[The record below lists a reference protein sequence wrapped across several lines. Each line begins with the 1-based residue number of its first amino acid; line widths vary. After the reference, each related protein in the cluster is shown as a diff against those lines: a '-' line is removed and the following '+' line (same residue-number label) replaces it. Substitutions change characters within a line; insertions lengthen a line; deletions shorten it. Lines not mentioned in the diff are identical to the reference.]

1 MGGTTPARD
10 EPVTAPHPR
19 AEGAEGAEGDHP
31 PPPPPPPATGTAPSP
46 RRARPALL
54 GLLLAL
60 FLAAVEQPTV
70 ATALPTIAGDLHA
83 LDRMTWPVTAS
94 LLAAAVGLPVHG
106 MLGGR
111 FGRKGVLQCALLMCV
126 AGAALAGRARTM
138 DQLVAFSALQGLG
151 AGGLLGGVRTM
162 VADLV
167 PPRRRGRWG
176 GLIGAASGLACVA
189 GPPLGGYLTDRL
201 SWRWCFYAGI
211 PVGLLALA
219 LVTLAPKL
227 PGPRTGPRLDVLGA
241 LLLTA
246 AATCL
251 VLLAGLAGTRHA
263 GDSVVVGLGAGALA
277 AVLLFLLAEGVATDP
292 LIPLRLFRD
301 PVFTVTGL
309 VGLITGAA
317 LAGAASCLPAYLQL
331 ADGTSATEAGLLML
345 PLTGSVVGASV
356 LCGRLVRRTG
366 RHRTPSVLGCALT
379 VLATWLLSRLGTGT
393 PRPTSCLWTA
403 VLGAGIGLVT
413 PVLLLAVRNSA
424 RPADL
429 TAATGAHTGLRR
441 LGGALGAAV
450 FGALLAGRL
459 TDALADRLPAPAA
472 AGLPDPRSLTP
483 DLVHTLPPALRDAWT
498 GAYADA
504 LPGIFPLLVPA
515 LLLGLLT
522 ACFLRETSPFRK
534 ETPLPTGAPA
544 RPAAETEPVTVT
556 ARIPQART
564 PYTAGVPVSGTVRHH
579 DGSAVPHAALTLI
592 DATGAQVGRGASGED
607 GRYALS
613 TPGTGAYVLIA
624 AAGGHRPRAV
634 TVTVAERPVELDLVL
649 GGAGRLTGTVVTA
662 DGTPV
667 PDAVVT
673 LANAHGEV
681 VASTRSD
688 GAGDY
693 AVTGL
698 IAGAYTLAASAPAF
712 RPSALPVTV
721 AASLETRQD
730 VELAGGS
737 VVRGTVRDG
746 CGRPVEDARVT
757 LLDAAGTVLDTL
769 TTGPD
774 GTFRFVDL
782 ASGQYTVIATG
793 YPPVATVLKVAGGGR
808 TEHDVRLGHE
818 H

>member
-1 MGGTTPARD
+1 MGGTTRARH
-10 EPVTAPHPR
+10 EPVPAPRPQLGPER
-19 AEGAEGAEGDHP
+19 SDP
-31 PPPPPPPATGTAPSP
+31 PPSPPGTGTTPSP

-60 FLAAVEQPTV
+60 FLATVEQPAV
-70 ATALPTIAGDLHA
+70 VVALPTIAGDLHA

-94 LLAAAVGLPVHG
+94 LLAAAVALPVHG
-106 MLGGR
+106 LLGAR
-111 FGRKGVLQCALLMCV
+111 FGRKGALQCAILICV

-138 DQLVAFSALQGLG
+138 DQLIAFSALQGLG
-151 AGGLLGGVRTM
+151 AGGILSGVRNLLTH
-162 VADLV
+162 LV
-167 PPRRRGRWG
+167 PPRRRGSRA
-176 GLIGAASGLACVA
+176 GLAGAVSGLAWVT
-189 GPPLGGYLTDRL
+189 GPPLGGHLTDQL
-201 SWRWCFYAGI
+201 SWRWCFSAAI
-211 PVGLLALA
+211 PAGLLALA
-219 LVTLAPKL
+219 LVSLAPK
-227 PGPRTGPRLDVLGA
+227 PPEPRSGPRLDVLGT

-246 AATCL
+246 AATCA

-263 GDSVVVGLGAGALA
+263 GDSAVVVGLAAGAAA

-292 LIPLRLFRD
+292 LIPLRLLRD

-317 LAGAASCLPAYLQL
+317 LSGAASCLPAYLQL
-331 ADGTSATEAGLLML
+331 ADGTSATEAGLRTL
-345 PLTGSVVGASV
+345 PLTGAVAGASL

-366 RHRTPSVLGCALT
+366 PHRTFPVLGSALI
-379 VLATWLLSRLGTGT
+379 VLATWLLSRPDPGT
-393 PRPTSCLWTA
+393 PRLTHGLWTA

-413 PVLLLAVRNSA
+413 PVLLPAVRNAA

-429 TAATGAHTGLRR
+429 AAATGAHTGLYR
-441 LGGALGAAV
+441 LGGALGAALC
-450 FGALLAGRL
+450 GALLAHRL
-459 TDALADRLPAPAA
+459 TGALADRPPTAP
-472 AGLPDPRSLTP
+472 GLPDPRSLTP
-483 DLVHTLPPALRDAWT
+483 DLVHTLPPAPRAAWT

-504 LPGIFPLLVPA
+504 LPGILPLLVPV
-515 LLLGLLT
+515 LLLALLT
-522 ACFLRETSPFRK
+522 ACFLKETSPPRTR
-534 ETPLPTGAPA
+534 TPRPTAAPA

-564 PYTAGVPVSGTVRHH
+564 PYTAGLPLSGTVRHH
-579 DGSAVPHAALTLI
+579 DGTAVPHAALTLI
-592 DATGAQVGRGASGED
+592 DATGAQVGRGAGGED

-613 TPGTGAYVLIA
+613 TPGPGAYVLIA
-624 AAGGHRPRAV
+624 AAGGHRPQAV
-634 TVTVAERPVELDLVL
+634 TVTVAERPVALDLVL

-662 DGTPV
+662 DGSPV

-688 GAGDY
+688 RAGDY

-721 AASLETRQD
+721 TASLETRQD
-730 VELAGGS
+730 IELAGGS

-746 CGRPVEDARVT
+746 TGRPVEDARVT
-757 LLDAAGTVLDTL
+757 LLGAAGTVLDTL

-782 ASGQYTVIATG
+782 ASGEYTVIATG
-793 YPPVATVLKVAGGGR
+793 YPPVATVLKVAGGTR
-808 TEHDVRLGHE
+808 TEHDVRLAHADRE
-818 H
+818 D